1 MVRKRSSR
9 LNDQTIL
16 IFDDWVNLNKHMI
29 VYIIRD
35 IFIIRLFYD
44 KLDINEFI
52 NNLKID
58 QFKGIF
64 AEKSLRSTNN
74 LSMFLNSIIFTSY
87 PRKWSLFSVIS
98 DFLYCIEECLFSK
111 LEALKEEMN
120 LYGVSRED
128 LISDIN
134 VFKKLYID
142 TKNILEQR
150 LISSGDF
157 KNNRLKSPQ
166 SLNNVDNVN
175 YL

>member
-1 MVRKRSSR
+1 MVRKRGSR
-9 LNDQTIL
+9 LNVQTIL
-16 IFDDWVNLNKHMI
+16 TFDGWVNSNKYMI
-29 VYIIRD
+29 ACVIQD
-35 IFIIRLFYD
+35 IFFIRLFYD

-52 NNLKID
+52 NNLKIE
-58 QFKGIF
+58 QFKEIL
-64 AEKSLRSTNN
+64 AKKSLRSTNN
-74 LSMFLNSIIFTSY
+74 LSIFLNSIIFTA
-87 PRKWSLFSVIS
+87 PRKWSFSSIVS
-98 DFLYCIEECLFSK
+98 EFLHYTEECLFSK
-111 LEALKEEMN
+111 LETLKEEMH

-134 VFKKLYID
+134 VFKKLYND

-150 LISSGDF
+150 LILSGDL